1 MVQPANGAFS
11 RKEQTMKRRFYG
23 ISFLVTALATL
34 AMSGLARAGAQEPF
48 KGTSSGTVT
57 ITSINFEEG
66 AAGVIHT
73 HLVGVGHATHLG
85 RFTVETFV
93 DIDIATDTPTGNWVL
108 TAANG
113 DQLFA
118 SFIGYPNGGN
128 FTIQGGTGRFQ
139 GASGEYVQV
148 IAFAL
153 APPWPVGSSIGYID
167 QITGWI
173 SY

>member
-1 MVQPANGAFS
+1 MRQ
-11 RKEQTMKRRFYG
+11 RFYG
-23 ISFLVTALATL
+23 INFLVTALAAL
-34 AMSGLARAGAQEPF
+34 ALGGPARAGQEVPF
-48 KGTSSGTVT
+48 KGRSSGTVT
-57 ITSINFEEG
+57 ITSINLAEG
-66 AAGVIHT
+66 TAGVIHT
-73 HLVGVGHATHLG
+73 HLIGVGQATHLG
-85 RFTVETFV
+85 QFSVESFV
-93 DIDIATDTPTGNWVL
+93 DIDLATDTPTGNWVL

-153 APPWPVGSSIGYID
+153 APPWPVGSRISYTD
-167 QITGWI
+167 LITGWI
-173 SY
+173 TLPRSNGNGAALEPRRF